1 MTHVTLTKHHALAND
16 FLCAVAPSVPVT
28 AQHVVAWCDRRR
40 GLGADGVMTAERG
53 HDGVWQMVLR
63 NADGRRAEISGNGIR
78 CLGQAVV
85 AAEGLPLPTELAIR
99 TDAGVR
105 QLVVRATEDPA
116 TVWVRVSM
124 GAAKPGPAS
133 SSVLEAFGVEV
144 LDQLGV
150 DLGNPHLV
158 VRVDDPAVHD
168 LARIGPG
175 VEADYPD
182 GLNVHLV
189 AVESR
194 QQLRLRVWERGVGLT
209 EACGSGACAAAW
221 AARQWDLVD
230 DVVQVDMPGGSVT
243 VEVADPMVLTGPA
256 TFVATVVVDA

>member
-1 MTHVTLTKHHALAND
+1 MTHVTLTKHHALGND

-28 AQHVVAWCDRRR
+28 AAHVVAWCDRRR

-53 HDGVWQMVLR
+53 EDGVWRMVLR
-63 NADGRRAEISGNGIR
+63 NADGSRAEISGNGIR
-78 CLGQAVV
+78 CLGQAIV
-85 AAEGLPLPTELAIR
+85 AAEGRPLPTELAIR
-99 TDAGVR
+99 TDAGLR
-105 QLVVRATEDPA
+105 QLRVRPTEDPA
-116 TVWVRVSM
+116 AVSVRVSM
-124 GAAKPGPAS
+124 GAAKPGPAPS
-133 SSVLEAFGVEV
+133 PVLEGSSVPV

-158 VRVDDPAVHD
+158 VRVVDPAAHD
-168 LARIGPG
+168 LARIGPE
-175 VEADYPD
+175 VEAGYPD
-182 GLNVHLV
+182 GLNLHVV
-189 AVESR
+189 AIESR
-194 QQLRLRVWERGVGLT
+194 QRLTLRVWERGVGLT

-230 DVVQVDMPGGSVT
+230 DVVRVDMPGGSVT